1 MKSSFSLHHFEES
14 TQSLFD
20 FQSTA
25 TAHGWV
31 YLAPFE
37 WEATTQELRRVQRLH
52 SGQVIRLRMRVE
64 DETEQPRVHVT
75 VESSQPLSAIEVA
88 EVARSVRRMLRLDEN
103 LSEFYRLQQQLG
115 DWHLKLKP
123 GGGRLLRCPT
133 LFEDIVYTL
142 CTTNI
147 NWTGT
152 IRMVERL
159 VAKLGEAFPGQPE
172 WRAFPTP
179 EAIVAAGPDFLKAET
194 GLGYRSGYVWE
205 LAANVVSGQLDLAAF
220 DNSDLAAEALHRDLR
235 RLKGVGDYAAA
246 TILMLLGRY
255 ERLAIDSEL
264 RSFTSKKYFNG
275 ETPTDTQIKEIY
287 APWGVWQYLAYWFD
301 AT

>member
-1 MKSSFSLHHFEES
+1 MISSLSLHHFEEF
-14 TQSLFD
+14 TETPFD
-20 FQSTA
+20 FQTTA

-31 YLAPFE
+31 ALAPFE
-37 WEATTQELRRVQRLH
+37 WNASPQELRRVQRLS
-52 SGQVIRLRMRVE
+52 SGQVVRLRMRVAA
-64 DETEQPRVHVT
+64 ETAPQRVQVA
-75 VESSQPLSAIEVA
+75 VESSQPLTTAEVA
-88 EVARSVRRMLRLDEN
+88 EAAGAVRRMLRLDED
-103 LSEFYRLQQQLG
+103 LSDFYRLQQQLG
-115 DWHLKLKP
+115 EWQLKLKP

-147 NWTGT
+147 NWAGT

-159 VAKLGEAFPGQPE
+159 VTKLGEAFPGQPE

-205 LAANVVSGQLDLAAF
+205 LAANVVSGELDLAIF
-220 DNSDLAAEALHRDLR
+220 DNPALAVEALHRDLR

-264 RSFTSKKYFNG
+264 RSFASTKYFNG
-275 ETPTDTQIKEIY
+275 ETPTDAQIKELY
-287 APWGVWQYLAYWFD
+287 APWGAWQYLAYWFD
-301 AT
+301 AG